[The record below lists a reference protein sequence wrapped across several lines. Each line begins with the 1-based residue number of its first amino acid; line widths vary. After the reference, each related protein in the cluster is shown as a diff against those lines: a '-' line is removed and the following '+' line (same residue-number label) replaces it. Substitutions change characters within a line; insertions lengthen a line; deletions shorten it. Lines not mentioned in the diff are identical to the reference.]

1 MADQY
6 NKILTTVNS
15 VTSNYS
21 FTPDLSNVIVIDTSN
36 NRIGINTA
44 NPEFSIDICN
54 GRIRTRFLEI
64 TEPSY
69 GFIYEGTTAFG
80 TGAIENLQVI
90 YSATFESSCVV
101 NIDNSATD
109 DGDQFVIAWTESS
122 ARTKAGVWMAVGEQ
136 GDNKAYYRSIDGAV
150 NWSEILLSGI
160 TGHTGNRITALAG
173 DGYGNWMMGQDERIY
188 YSTNNKTFIVIFQ

>member
-21 FTPDLSNVIVIDTSN
+21 FTPDLNNVIVVDTSN

-44 NPEFSIDICN
+44 NPEFSIDISN

-69 GFIYEGTTAFG
+69 GLIYEGTTAFG
-80 TGAIENLQVI
+80 AGAIENLQVI

-101 NIDNSATD
+101 NIDNPANNALIVL
-109 DGDQFVIAWTESS
+109 GGVVI
-122 ARTKAGVWMAVGEQ
+122 
-136 GDNKAYYRSIDGAV
+136 NKNLDVSYIEVS
-150 NWSEILLSGI
+150 
-160 TGHTGNRITALAG
+160 
-173 DGYGNWMMGQDERIY
+173 
-188 YSTNNKTFIVIFQ
+188 NNLVVYL